1 MNRVMRFFAAVLCA
15 GVLAACQQ
23 TSPPAERSAEA
34 DAVADALAWSDAQEE
49 GEYTPTAPFRAKHDA
64 LALKLSDR
72 LMARCLRG
80 HGKLHERDAC
90 VHDRFLAGFD
100 TSGLA
105 KAHCPRREDI
115 EAEVKCIMV
124 GAIGYRLA
132 QKVGADEVAA
142 FDWNEPEQSTNQAL
156 MQLVLQQVRDCLN
169 TGAASD
175 PQSCLVQ
182 RVTRALDLTE
192 EDVDP
197 CDVLSDDDREFG
209 RCIGDAFT
217 HKYVSAALTRM

>member
-1 MNRVMRFFAAVLCA
+1 MRFFAALLCA

-23 TSPPAERSAEA
+23 TSPADERAAEA
-34 DAVADALAWSDAQEE
+34 DAIADALASSGVREE
-49 GEYTPTAPFRAKHDA
+49 DEYTPTAPFRAKHDE
-64 LALKLSDR
+64 LALKLSER
-72 LMARCLRG
+72 LLARCLRAY
-80 HGKLHERDAC
+80 GKPPEVDAC
-90 VHDRFLAGFD
+90 VHERFLAGFD

-105 KAHCPRREDI
+105 KTHCPRREDI

-124 GAIGYRLA
+124 GAIGYQLA

-142 FDWNEPEQSTNQAL
+142 FDWNQPEQSTNQAL

-169 TGAASD
+169 TGSASD

-182 RVTRALDLTE
+182 RITTALDLTE